1 MGKLIP
7 VVLIMIVAPSV
18 CAAQRV
24 ELAAFG
30 GFQFGG
36 GFRIQDGQLDIPS
49 AANFGGTLGFSVG
62 PTGQFQVL
70 YQRQAT
76 QLDLEDE
83 ATGAVT
89 SLFDLTVEYIQVGM
103 FKHGLGK
110 VKPFVGVMV
119 GVAHLDPQG
128 DRADEWW
135 LSGSFGVG
143 AKTLVNEYLGFR
155 ADARFN
161 AAWGRASDN
170 VFCAPVIVGGC
181 LVGLRTGI
189 MVQTAITAGTF
200 VAF

>member
-18 CAAQRV
+18 CVAQRNEIGV
-24 ELAAFG
+24 FA

-36 GFRIQDGQLDIPS
+36 GFRTQDGQLNIPS

-62 PTGQFQVL
+62 PATQFQVL

-83 ATGAVT
+83 ATGAAT
-89 SLFDLTVEYIQVGM
+89 RLFDLTVEYIQIGM
-103 FKHGLGK
+103 YRHGLGK
-110 VKPFVGVMV
+110 VKPFVGVMA
-119 GVAHLDPQG
+119 GVTHLDPRG
-128 DRADEWW
+128 DRSDEWW
-135 LSGSFGVG
+135 LSGSFDVG
-143 AKTLVNEYLGFR
+143 AKTLINEYLGFR
-155 ADARFN
+155 ADARFS
-161 AAWGRASDN
+161 AAWGRTRDA

-181 LVGLRTGI
+181 LVGLRSGI
-189 MVQTAITAGTF
+189 MTQAAITGGAF